1 MAWASRTGVVQGYDG
16 NVFKPLDNI
25 TREQLAVM
33 LFRYAKLTDIGT
45 VGFGN
50 ELGDFDDGGEVHAW
64 AEEAMVWC
72 VVNGIITGKTTKI
85 LAPTAT
91 ATRAEAAAMLLRM
104 VELMK

>member
-1 MAWASRTGVVQGYDG
+1 MAKSAKTASAPKSFKSYALNKCLIGYG
-16 NVFKPLDNI
+16 
-25 TREQLAVM
+25 
-33 LFRYAKLTDIGT
+33 
-45 VGFGN
+45 
-50 ELGDFDDGGEVHAW
+50 
-64 AEEAMVWC
+64 

>member
-1 MAWASRTGVVQGYDG
+1 M
-16 NVFKPLDNI
+16 
-25 TREQLAVM
+25 
-33 LFRYAKLTDIGT
+33 
-45 VGFGN
+45 
-50 ELGDFDDGGEVHAW
+50 HAW